1 MTLRARLQ
9 ALSPREQRSL
19 ALVASALG
27 LVVVWLIAVAP
38 ALNALEESSQRRT
51 QLTQQHAHLLG
62 LQAKAQSLQKQTPLS
77 RDEALRRLQS
87 TMLTPGMQLNVQG
100 ERVSLQLKA
109 VPASALAQWLTQA
122 RTQAQ
127 ALPLEAHLTR
137 NASAS
142 AGASNNSNALAAST
156 FTWDGHLVMRLPSRN
171 TTP

>member
-1 MTLRARLQ
+1 MTLRARWQDLT
-9 ALSPREQRSL
+9 ASEQRSVSF
-19 ALVASALG
+19 VASVLG
-27 LVVVWLIAVAP
+27 LLLVWFIAIAP
-38 ALNALEESSQRRT
+38 ALTTVQESSLRRD
-51 QLTQQHAHLLG
+51 QVAQQHAHLLG

-137 NASAS
+137 SAS
-142 AGASNNSNALAAST
+142 VSTSANNNAPAAST
-156 FTWDGHLVMRLPSRN
+156 VVWDGNLVMRLPSRN

>member
-1 MTLRARLQ
+1 MTLHARWQDLTT
-9 ALSPREQRSL
+9 REQRSVSF
-19 ALVASALG
+19 VASVLG
-27 LVVVWLIAVAP
+27 LLLVWLIAIAP
-38 ALNALEESSQRRT
+38 ALTTVQQSDLRRA
-51 QLTQQHAHLLG
+51 QVAQQHAHLLG

-137 NASAS
+137 SAS
-142 AGASNNSNALAAST
+142 ANTSANNNAPAAST
-156 FTWDGHLVMRLPSRN
+156 VVWDGNLVMRLPSRN